1 MRFTSFHIKPAL
13 KGEVAN
19 VVSRR
24 GYKAACS
31 SLFVSTPQSRL
42 TPCQLPVKGSLMK
55 NGFHCLRK
63 PRSST
68 QKFIVEAASEKKA
81 RHLACFDDSDASD
94 AECVRPLE
102 RFNACRSFVLRG
114 EYHLQRNARYY
125 HKEAYKANSVRQF
138 VHEYSHPH
146 GA

>member
-1 MRFTSFHIKPAL
+1 MTAPTTPKRNYTACATLIL
-13 KGEVAN
+13 
-19 VVSRR
+19 RR
-24 GYKAACS
+24 RIS
-31 SLFVSTPQSRL
+31 SS
-42 TPCQLPVKGSLMK
+42 K
-55 NGFHCLRK
+55 LR
-63 PRSST
+63 RS
-68 QKFIVEAASEKKA
+68 KKV

-138 VHEYSHPH
+138 VHEYSHPN

>member
-1 MRFTSFHIKPAL
+1 MTAPTTPKRNFT
-13 KGEVAN
+13 
-19 VVSRR
+19 
-24 GYKAACS
+24 ACA
-31 SLFVSTPQSRL
+31 T
-42 TPCQLPVKGSLMK
+42 
-55 NGFHCLRK
+55 

-94 AECVRPLE
+94 AECVRALE

-138 VHEYSHPH
+138 VHEYSHPN